1 MSASTLPQAPPT
13 APRPR
18 RRAFFV
24 VTLVLLRV
32 FAVLHVFFAIMQ
44 PITIGQYLSGS
55 FGMLAMH
62 SVFGHLL
69 SVATFLLAIV
79 ALLYAIAGGRVWI
92 LIATAP
98 LFFVE
103 GFQVGMGYARLLG
116 IHVPLG
122 VGLVTLAVL
131 LAIAVFLPSA
141 GRDRGPRAA
150 RTATPK
156 GSGTA

>member
-1 MSASTLPQAPPT
+1 MSASTSPQAPPT
-13 APRPR
+13 APRPK

-24 VTLVLLRV
+24 VTLVLLRLV
-32 FAVLHVFFAIMQ
+32 AVLHVFFAIMQ

-55 FGMLAMH
+55 FGMLEMH

-69 SVATFLLAIV
+69 SVAAFLLAIV

-92 LIATAP
+92 LITTVP

-141 GRDRGPRAA
+141 GRDRGRRAA
-150 RTATPK
+150 RTATA
-156 GSGTA
+156 S